1 MAIGDDK
8 LLPPLAWEGNSLGE
22 AAYTVEIQEDTA
34 VCLRK
39 AVFRTDLAGDHWV
52 GGLDKFL
59 ADCRIRIGNLG
70 FVVCRN
76 WPLAPEDADTARSFA
91 AFGGLLGAVRAQ
103 DGAYEWW
110 RFVEDRSGTS
120 GSTGRMKIALHTEN
134 ARPPGPPRYIGLLC
148 VRAATSGGA
157 SVLASGPALWQKM
170 HAEYGHHLSA
180 LHSPV
185 PFGRRREDWADG
197 REFDQQAVFGPDNQP
212 FHLRY
217 SRYWI
222 DLALS
227 QSAVKITPEV
237 AAALDV
243 LDSVLDAPALPLRF
257 TMRPGEAV
265 LIDNRVVMHGRD
277 AFDDAQG
284 TARRLVRIW
293 ID

>member
-1 MAIGDDK
+1 MVMRDDE
-8 LLPPLAWEGNSLGE
+8 LFSPLAWEGVSLEE
-22 AAYTVEIQEDTA
+22 AAYTVDIQEDIA
-34 VCLRK
+34 ACLRK
-39 AVFRTDLAGDHWV
+39 AVFRADLVGDHWAS
-52 GGLDKFL
+52 GLEEFL
-59 ADCRIRIGNLG
+59 EDCRTRIGHLG

-76 WPLAPEDADTARSFA
+76 WPLAPEDADTAGSFA
-91 AFGGLLGAVRAQ
+91 AFGSLLGTVRAQ
-103 DGAYEWW
+103 DGAREWW

-120 GSTGRMKIALHTEN
+120 GSSGRMDIALHTEN
-134 ARPPGPPRYIGLLC
+134 ARPPGPPRYISLLC
-148 VRAATSGGA
+148 VRAAASGGA
-157 SVLASGPALWQKM
+157 SVIASGPAVWQKM
-170 HAEYGHHLSA
+170 HAEHGHHLCELRS
-180 LHSPV
+180 LV

-197 REFDQQAVFGPDNQP
+197 REFDRQAVFGSDDLP

-227 QSAVKITPEV
+227 QSSVKITPEV

-243 LDSVLDAPALPLRF
+243 LDSILDGPALPLRF
-257 TMRPGEAV
+257 ILRPGEAV

-277 AFDDAQG
+277 AFDDAPG

>member
-1 MAIGDDK
+1 MATGDDE
-8 LLPPLAWEGNSLGE
+8 LLSPLAWEGNSLEEG
-22 AAYTVEIQEDTA
+22 AYIVEIREEIA
-34 VCLRK
+34 ARLGK
-39 AVFRTDLAGDHWV
+39 AVSRADLAGDHWA
-52 GGLDKFL
+52 GELGEFL
-59 ADCRIRIGNLG
+59 EKCRIRIRRLG

-76 WPLAPEDADTARSFA
+76 WPLAPEDADTAGSFA
-91 AFGGLLGAVRAQ
+91 AFGGLLGPVRAQ
-103 DGAYEWW
+103 DGAQEWW

-120 GSTGRMKIALHTEN
+120 GSTGRMEIALHTEN

-148 VRAATSGGA
+148 VRAAMSGGA
-157 SVLASGPALWQKM
+157 SVIASGPAVRQKM
-170 HAEYGHHLSA
+170 RAEYAHHLTE
-180 LHSPV
+180 LRTPV

-197 REFDQQAVFGPDNQP
+197 CEFDWQAVFGPDDMP

-227 QSAVKITPEV
+227 QSAVKITPAV
-237 AAALDV
+237 TAALDV
-243 LDSVLDAPALPLRF
+243 VDSILDDPALPLRF

-277 AFDDAQG
+277 AFDDVPG